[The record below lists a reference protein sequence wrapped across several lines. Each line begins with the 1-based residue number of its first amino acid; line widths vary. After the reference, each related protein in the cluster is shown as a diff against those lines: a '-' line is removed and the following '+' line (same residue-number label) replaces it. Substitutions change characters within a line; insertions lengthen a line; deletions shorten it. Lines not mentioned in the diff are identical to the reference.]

1 MAGFQANEK
10 DLSKIYR
17 EVEIESILEV
27 ADSESSALKRSLIE
41 EWLHLEVSTN
51 SPAVHKNDGELGYA
65 SIGSILIKTW

>member
-1 MAGFQANEK
+1 MVGFQANEK

-41 EWLHLEVSTN
+41 E
-51 SPAVHKNDGELGYA
+51 
-65 SIGSILIKTW
+65 